1 MPRKDA
7 FSGAI
12 QAARAQ
18 GTLVEAGVKA
28 LRDSVDEAPPAPP
41 PASETASADS
51 TGTALTA
58 AQPTEHRAAS
68 NGSAAG
74 NIADRLIQLKSAART
89 ESVTVFGVEV
99 PVPPSDQD
107 VTVQVSARIPKAM
120 RMAIGT
126 RCDQLGITF
135 GEWVK
140 LSFEAMLTECQRV
153 IDGDDES
160 T

>member
-18 GTLVEAGVKA
+18 GTLVEAGVQA
-28 LRDSVDEAPPAPP
+28 LRESVDEPIAEAAAAPQ
-41 PASETASADS
+41 ESAAQV
-51 TGTALTA
+51 TALAATA
-58 AQPTEHRAAS
+58 RPEPKPT
-68 NGSAAG
+68 NGAAG

-89 ESVTVFGVEV
+89 ESVVVFGVEV

-153 IDGDDES
+153 IDGGEE
-160 T
+160 

>member
-18 GTLVEAGVKA
+18 GTMVEAGVKA
-28 LRDSVDEAPPAPP
+28 LRDSVDEAPTAAT
-41 PASETASADS
+41 PASEAAPSDGRS
-51 TGTALTA
+51 TALTA
-58 AQPTEHRAAS
+58 APATESKAAG

-153 IDGDDES
+153 IDGGDE
-160 T
+160 

>member
-18 GTLVEAGVKA
+18 GTLVESGVQA
-28 LRDSVDEAPPAPP
+28 LRDSVEEQVPEPAQTTTAKPRGTAVAPAVASSPEPPA
-41 PASETASADS
+41 
-51 TGTALTA
+51 G
-58 AQPTEHRAAS
+58 
-68 NGSAAG
+68 GAAG
-74 NIADRLIQLKSAART
+74 NIAERLIQLKSAART

-153 IDGDDES
+153 IDGGDE
-160 T
+160 

>member
-18 GTLVEAGVKA
+18 GTLVEAGVAA
-28 LRDSVDEAPPAPP
+28 LRDAVEEPKPEPA
-41 PASETASADS
+41 AAVTKGAETPSGS
-51 TGTALTA
+51 
-58 AQPTEHRAAS
+58 PTP
-68 NGSAAG
+68 AG
-74 NIADRLIQLKSAART
+74 NITDRLIQLKSAART
-89 ESVTVFGVEV
+89 ESVVVFGVEV

-153 IDGDDES
+153 IDGGED
-160 T
+160 